1 MVDVGRAPQF
11 QVLDPLDASS
21 SFLGRVMSRLEL
33 PSIIKGMRGAK
44 VGVTM
49 VSLQI
54 AFTLAAV
61 VNCYAIVSVILTPML
76 RDPGIDVDN
85 IIHVTNNGI
94 PQRFDPRLSIEEDLR
109 FLSSLP
115 GVRAV
120 TQIQAMPLSSSGWS
134 SSLRTDPDATDT
146 GANGAVYHVDEN
158 ALATFGAEII
168 AGENFTFED
177 IVWNDQQSS
186 INPATTLLTEQLA
199 KALFPDLTPSEVVGK
214 TVYDGDILLIVKGVI
229 DFFPRPWYTEE
240 LHRTFLLPRQNAW
253 DNYRYAIRTEP
264 GISDQLIPEIE
275 TGLVDLNRDRI
286 IRNIAILEETA
297 RQTRAGN
304 LTACLILIVVSIAFL
319 FVTALGIIG
328 LVNLNIKQR
337 TKQIGIRRALGANKG
352 DITRFFL
359 LESSIICVIGI
370 VAGCGL
376 GILINMALVNTMEL
390 ETLAWWVFG
399 IGSLSMIV
407 LTLAA
412 SVAPAIRAS
421 SIPPAS
427 ATRTV

>member
-1 MVDVGRAPQF
+1 MVDIGRAPQY

-21 SFLGRVMSRLEL
+21 NFLGRVMSRLEL
-33 PSIIKGMRGAK
+33 PSIIRGMRGAK

-61 VNCYAIVSVILTPML
+61 VNCYAIVSVILTPMF

-85 IIHVTNNGI
+85 IIHVSNNGI
-94 PQRFDPRLSIEEDLR
+94 HQRFDPRLSIEEDLR

-120 TQIQAMPLSSSGWS
+120 TQIQAIPLSSSGWS
-134 SSLRTDPDATDT
+134 SNLKTDPDATGT
-146 GANGAVYHVDEN
+146 GVNGAVYHVDEN
-158 ALATFGAEII
+158 ALDTFGVEII
-168 AGENFTFED
+168 AGENFTFDD
-177 IVWNDQQSS
+177 IVWNDQQSTV
-186 INPATTLLTEQLA
+186 NPSTTLLTEQMA
-199 KALFPDLTPSEVVGK
+199 EALFPDLTPSEVVGRP
-214 TVYDGDILLIVKGVI
+214 VYSGNLLFTVKGII
-229 DFFPRPWYTEE
+229 DVFPRPWYGEN
-240 LHRTFLLPRQNAW
+240 LHRTFLLPRKNAW

-286 IRNIAILEETA
+286 IRNISILEETA
-297 RQTRAGN
+297 KQARAGN

-359 LESSIICVIGI
+359 LESSIICLIGV

-376 GILINMALVNTMEL
+376 GVLINMALVNAMEL

-399 IGSLSMIV
+399 VGSLSMIV
-407 LTLAA
+407 LTLVA
-412 SVAPAIRAS
+412 SVAPAIKAS
-421 SIPPAS
+421 TIPPAS
-427 ATRTV
+427 TTRTI

>member
-1 MVDVGRAPQF
+1 MVDVGRTVQF
-11 QVLDPLDASS
+11 QVLDPLNASS
-21 SFLGRVMSRLEL
+21 SFLGRMMSRLEL
-33 PSIIKGMRGAK
+33 RSIVRGMRGAK

-61 VNCYAIVSVILTPML
+61 VNCYAIVSVILTPMF
-76 RDPGIDVDN
+76 RDPGIDVAN
-85 IIHVTNNGI
+85 IVHVTNNGI
-94 PQRFDPRLSIEEDLR
+94 HQRFDPRLSIEEDLR

-115 GVRAV
+115 GVRSV
-120 TQIQAMPLSSSGWS
+120 TQIQAIPLSSSGWS
-134 SSLRTDPDATDT
+134 SNLKTDPDATDT
-146 GANGAVYHVDEN
+146 GVNGAVYHVDEN
-158 ALATFGAEII
+158 ALDTFGAEII
-168 AGENFTFED
+168 AGKNFTFDD

-186 INPATTLLTEQLA
+186 VNPATTLLTEQMA
-199 KALFPDLTPSEVVGK
+199 EALFPDLTPSEVVGK
-214 TVYDGDILLIVKGVI
+214 TVYDGSLLLTVKGII
-229 DFFPRPWYTEE
+229 DVFPRPWYSDD

-275 TGLVDLNRDRI
+275 SGLVDLNRDRI
-286 IRNIAILEETA
+286 VRNISILEETA
-297 RQTRAGN
+297 QRSRAGN

-359 LESSIICVIGI
+359 LESSIICAIGI

-376 GILINMALVNTMEL
+376 GVLINMVLVNAMEL

-399 IGSLSMIV
+399 VGALSMVV
-407 LTLAA
+407 LTLLA

-421 SIPPAS
+421 TIPPAS
-427 ATRTV
+427 ATRTI